1 MLFPSVRGASE
12 GRQRVNPNP
21 APIPKVHTF
30 SHRDSMGESVHLAIA
45 GTLGVD
51 WDSPT
56 DAWCRKSSVSPPL
69 RSSFTLLSRQKFQ
82 APCMRTQSRV
92 FPSSSFKTKVS
103 SAVYAHAIA
112 CRPVFYFQPKSQG
125 VFDSRHARENTRI
138 EPICLTTRN
147 SSITPDRST
156 F

>member
-92 FPSSSFKTKVS
+92 FPSSSFNIKVRDFLTAGMRAKTRVLNRFVWQQEIPLYISLASEKYDMIWKYELWNIIRFVTAS
-103 SAVYAHAIA
+103 
-112 CRPVFYFQPKSQG
+112 
-125 VFDSRHARENTRI
+125 
-138 EPICLTTRN
+138 
-147 SSITPDRST
+147 
-156 F
+156 